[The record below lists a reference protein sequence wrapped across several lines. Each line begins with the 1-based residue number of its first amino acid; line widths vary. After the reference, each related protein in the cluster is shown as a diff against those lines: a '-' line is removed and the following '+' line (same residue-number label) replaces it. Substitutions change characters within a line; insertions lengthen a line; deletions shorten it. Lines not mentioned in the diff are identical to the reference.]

1 MIISKTPF
9 RISYLG
15 GGTDFPEW
23 YLKNTGK
30 VLSTT
35 IDKYNYVV
43 LNRLPDIFKY
53 NYRVRYYYS
62 ERCKNINEIKHPSI
76 RNLAKLYN
84 IKNLDLLHFSD
95 LVGMSGIGS
104 SSAFTVGTIKALT
117 ELMNIRLSKDQ
128 HATQAI
134 NIERNLNNEHIG
146 CQDQYACAFGGFNSI
161 SFNKNK
167 IKVLRLND
175 CIKNKKLINQST
187 MLLYTGAHRN
197 SQIQSRELVSQIKK
211 GNNFVYLEKIRK
223 FSEIGEK
230 MIKSKSFSNK
240 IFGELLNESWQYKK
254 SCSKKISNKTIE
266 LIEADAKKFGAYA
279 SKVIG
284 AGGGGFMIIYAEK
297 KFQNVIK
304 KKLNKFKFVNFKFS
318 NEGSKII
325 IKS

>member
-1 MIISKTPF
+1 
-9 RISYLG
+9 
-15 GGTDFPEW
+15 
-23 YLKNTGK
+23 
-30 VLSTT
+30 
-35 IDKYNYVV
+35 
-43 LNRLPDIFKY
+43 
-53 NYRVRYYYS
+53 
-62 ERCKNINEIKHPSI
+62 
-76 RNLAKLYN
+76 
-84 IKNLDLLHFSD
+84 
-95 LVGMSGIGS
+95 
-104 SSAFTVGTIKALT
+104 
-117 ELMNIRLSKDQ
+117 
-128 HATQAI
+128 
-134 NIERNLNNEHIG
+134 
-146 CQDQYACAFGGFNSI
+146 
-161 SFNKNK
+161 
-167 IKVLRLND
+167 
-175 CIKNKKLINQST
+175 

-297 KFQNVIK
+297 KFQNAIK

>member
-1 MIISKTPF
+1 
-9 RISYLG
+9 
-15 GGTDFPEW
+15 
-23 YLKNTGK
+23 
-30 VLSTT
+30 
-35 IDKYNYVV
+35 
-43 LNRLPDIFKY
+43 
-53 NYRVRYYYS
+53 
-62 ERCKNINEIKHPSI
+62 
-76 RNLAKLYN
+76 
-84 IKNLDLLHFSD
+84 
-95 LVGMSGIGS
+95 MSGIGS

-128 HATQAI
+128 LATQAI

-254 SCSKKISNKTIE
+254 SCSKK
-266 LIEADAKKFGAYA
+266 
-279 SKVIG
+279 
-284 AGGGGFMIIYAEK
+284 
-297 KFQNVIK
+297 FQQNHRTY
-304 KKLNKFKFVNFKFS
+304 
-318 NEGSKII
+318 
-325 IKS
+325 